1 MHTGMS
7 MEDGMGM
14 VQGHALAE
22 ELGPSLGRAI
32 GVGAA
37 FETATTNLPLQP
49 QQSAGQE
56 MQHDMQHG
64 EPQMVPGYPQD
75 MFMPM
80 DEAVAKPE
88 TYGLRPTWSAGVQ
101 GMMTLVRVLPPDLY
115 EKVKEL
121 QAQGRKEAPSP
132 MPPEHQHS
140 M

>member
-1 MHTGMS
+1 
-7 MEDGMGM
+7 
-14 VQGHALAE
+14 
-22 ELGPSLGRAI
+22 
-32 GVGAA
+32 AA
-37 FETATTNLPLQP
+37 FEKATTNLPLQP

-56 MQHDMQHG
+56 MQHDMQQDN
-64 EPQMVPGYPQD
+64 PQMVPGYPQD

-121 QAQGRKEAPSP
+121 QAQGRKEVPSP